1 MDMFL
6 ASDCSR
12 IDENI
17 DFCNPKDNEA
27 YYKVFGSIDLNYM
40 IFNHC

>member
-6 ASDCSR
+6 VLDCSR

-17 DFCNPKDNEA
+17 DFCNLKDNEV
-27 YYKVFGSIDLNYM
+27 YYKVFGLIDFNYM
-40 IFNHC
+40 IFNYC